1 MEYYVAIQKT
11 EANSS
16 EQKRSRLGNTFQS
29 MEVLTHVWSQP
40 QLIDLGSCLSE
51 RAQKMLMEPW
61 GLGLGVMRGRM
72 T

>member
-1 MEYYVAIQKT
+1 MEYYAAIQKT

-16 EQKRSRLGNTFQS
+16 EQKRSRLGNIFQS
-29 MEVLTHVWSQP
+29 MEVLTHVWSGP

-51 RAQKMLMEPW
+51 RAQNMLTGPW